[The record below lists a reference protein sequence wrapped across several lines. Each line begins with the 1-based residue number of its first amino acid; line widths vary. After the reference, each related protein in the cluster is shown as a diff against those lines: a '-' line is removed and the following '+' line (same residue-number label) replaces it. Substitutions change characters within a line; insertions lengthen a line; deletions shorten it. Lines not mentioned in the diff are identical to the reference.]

1 MTVAE
6 MYAKSNQANGNAGK
20 RSLKTVQSGG
30 SAEDFVQDGML
41 VRIVEESKDGFFP
54 KNFSENAVYVIMEQ
68 VAYDDNNN
76 IVAIGA
82 VQVNLSM
89 FDRVATPF
97 KKEADGTVVRDL
109 TKETVR
115 AEGSV
120 VNDWKRA
127 ANAEEFMI
135 NNKGKIF
142 KISLLDTVTVR
153 AWDRA
158 AKAFSNTETREQK
171 VYKSEWV

>member
-6 MYAKSNQANGNAGK
+6 MYAKASQANGNAGK

-30 SAEDFVQDGML
+30 SAEDFVQDGMI
-41 VRIVEESKDGFFP
+41 VRIVEESKEGFYP

-68 VAYDDNNN
+68 VAFDDNRQP
-76 IVAIGA
+76 VAVGA

-89 FDRVATPF
+89 FDRIAAPF
-97 KKEADGTVVRDL
+97 KKEADGTVVRDA

-115 AEGSV
+115 AAGNV
-120 VNDWKRA
+120 VDDWKRS
-127 ANAEEFMI
+127 ANAEEFMVG
-135 NNKGKIF
+135 NKGRIF
-142 KISLLDTVTVR
+142 KITLLDTVTVR

-158 AKAFSNTETREQK
+158 AKTFSNTETREQK

>member
-76 IVAIGA
+76 VVAVGA

>member
-1 MTVAE
+1 

>member
-6 MYAKSNQANGNAGK
+6 MYAKATQANGNAGK

-41 VRIVEESKDGFFP
+41 IRIVEESKEGFYP
-54 KNFSENAVYVIMEQ
+54 KGFSENAVYVIMEQ
-68 VAYDDNNN
+68 VALDDQNNP
-76 IVAIGA
+76 VAVGA

-89 FDRVATPF
+89 FDRVAAPF
-97 KKEADGTVVRDL
+97 KKEADGTVVRDAM
-109 TKETVR
+109 KETVR
-115 AEGSV
+115 AEGNV

-135 NNKGKIF
+135 NNKGRIF
-142 KISLLDTVTVR
+142 KITLLDTVTVR

-158 AKAFSNTETREQK
+158 AKGFSNTETREQK